1 MRIGRRSKDEFDM
14 DPNATR
20 ESLLHEYLAVVR
32 RNRWLVLAAVLA
44 VPLVAF
50 AVSLTQPVR
59 YQATSR
65 VLVNVQNLST
75 TPGSTAP
82 PVAPADTPERIADTQ
97 AELARVSRVIQQVL
111 RTPAASGLRMREFLN
126 SSAVSADPNT
136 DILSFTVAAG
146 TRPVAEVL
154 ATTYAQAF
162 RDYRRALDTA
172 PLRQA
177 RAEVQE
183 RLAALQGEGRR
194 SSSLYKSL
202 QAKDEQLQS
211 IEALQTSNATVVQP
225 AETATR
231 TQPKTARNVL
241 LGAGLGLLVG
251 IALAFL
257 REAVDA
263 RVVTAAEVRNVL
275 RLPLLGR
282 LWEPPR
288 NVRKRRLL
296 ATLADPGGSLAQ
308 AFRLL
313 RSTIDSLMP
322 PHGEPSSRAQSIA
335 VTSATTGE
343 GRSTTVANLGIAF
356 ARTGR
361 RVALVNADLRQSSDD
376 RGMSLDQLFGL
387 DLRLGLADVIAGG
400 ATMESALVFADV
412 SPAAAPV
419 GLWVLPAGSVPA
431 DLADPAT
438 VVRLD
443 EVLGDLAERVDVVLV
458 DCPPVLLSADSV
470 ELVTRADAA
479 VVVVRAN
486 RISRPTLA
494 ELSRLLESSPAYVMG
509 FVLTGAD
516 EGHRGHSWRKVVPT
530 SLPRSLTALQSPAE
544 TGQRR

>member
-1 MRIGRRSKDEFDM
+1 M
-14 DPNATR
+14 DPSAAR

-32 RNRWLVLAAVLA
+32 RNRWLVLAAMLV

-50 AVSLTQPVR
+50 AFSLTQPVR
-59 YQATSR
+59 YEATAR
-65 VLVNVQNLST
+65 VLVNTQNLST

-82 PVAPADTPERIADTQ
+82 PPAPADTPERIADTQ
-97 AELARVSRVIQQVL
+97 AELARVSRVVQQVL
-111 RTPAASGLRMREFLN
+111 QARPAAGMTVQQFLGA
-126 SSAVSADPNT
+126 SAVSADPNT
-136 DILSFTVAAG
+136 DILSFSVAAG
-146 TRPVAEVL
+146 TKPTAEAL
-154 ATTYAQAF
+154 ATRYAQAF
-162 RDYRRALDTA
+162 RAYRRALDTA

-177 RAEVQE
+177 RIELQG
-183 RLAALQGEGRR
+183 RLAALQAEGRGQ
-194 SSSLYKSL
+194 SSLYRSL
-202 QAKDEQLQS
+202 LAKDEQLQS
-211 IEALQTSNATVVQP
+211 TEALQTSNATVVQS
-225 AETATR
+225 AVTADR
-231 TQPKTARNVL
+231 TQPKTTRNVV
-241 LGAGLGLLVG
+241 LGVALGLLVG
-251 IALAFL
+251 VALAFL

-263 RVVTAAEVRNVL
+263 RVITAGEVRTVL

-288 NVRKRRLL
+288 SVRKQRLL
-296 ATLADPGGSLAQ
+296 ATVADPGGSLSQ

-322 PHGEPSSRAQSIA
+322 PHVESSNRAQSIA

-361 RVALVNADLRQSSDD
+361 RVALVNADLRRSSDD

-387 DLRLGLADVIAGG
+387 DLRLGLADVIADS
-400 ATMESALVFADV
+400 AALENALVFADV
-412 SPAAAPV
+412 SRAAAPV
-419 GLWVLPAGSVPA
+419 GLWVLPAGSSPA
-431 DLADPAT
+431 DLGDPAT
-438 VVRLD
+438 LLRLD
-443 EVLGDLAERVDVVLV
+443 EVLTDLAERVDVVLI
-458 DCPPVLLSADSV
+458 DCPPVLVSADSV
-470 ELVTRADAA
+470 DLVTRADAA

-530 SLPRSLTALQSPAE
+530 SLPRSLTSLSLPAE
-544 TGQRR
+544 TERQR